1 MMIKKIFTLAL
12 LATLGA
18 TLSAQG
24 IMGGHVTGNVQLDGQ
39 MSRADSVIG
48 AQDVPEWLLMNARAD
63 ILYTNGDFSAGLRFE
78 MYQNPLLGFDARYK
92 GQGLANYFVAY
103 NGEKLSVTAGNF
115 YEQFGSGMILRT
127 YEDRYLGLDN
137 ALMGIDVQFR
147 PVEGVTLKAVAG
159 LPQIVAAALGGVTL
173 KAVAG
178 KQKIFWEYAPESLV
192 RGVDGEVSLNNV
204 LPFMKDSKFRATLGA
219 GFVSKYEPEEII
231 PSEANPEFRLNLPLN
246 VGAGSVR
253 ADLGY
258 GNWSL
263 QAEYVR
269 KGQDPS
275 AMNGYVYHPG
285 EALMLNLIYSQRGFS
300 ASLQAKRIDNMGF
313 KSVRSQSGEMLYINY
328 LPAITKNH
336 TYAFLSMYPYATQ
349 VNGEQG
355 LQADVMYKFKKGTLL
370 GGEYGTDVHLNS
382 SMVYG
387 LDTTV
392 TGGAGTEGYTV
403 NGGLGQTLYGDVSL
417 EVAKKLSKTVK
428 LTTTYAYQVFNPV
441 VENEP
446 GSLHHNHIVVADLLW
461 KVNKKHSLRFEA
473 EWMGSDSHYD
483 ANDPAHSDRR
493 AGDWLMGLVEWNIGT
508 NWFLSASDQYA
519 YNDGIGN
526 YYNLSVGYTHG
537 ATRLQV
543 GYGKQREGLL
553 CIGGVCRTVPAS
565 NGLTFSLTTS
575 F

>member
-1 MMIKKIFTLAL
+1 MIAVAACITMA
-12 LATLGA
+12 
-18 TLSAQG
+18 AQG
-24 IMGGHVTGNVQLDGQ
+24 QGLLGGHVTGNVQLDGQ
-39 MSRADSVIG
+39 MSSADSTIG
-48 AQDVPEWLLMNARAD
+48 AQDVPEKLLMNARAD

-103 NGEKLSVTAGNF
+103 NGERLSVTLGNF
-115 YEQFGSGMILRT
+115 YEQFGSGMILRA

-137 ALMGIDVQFR
+137 ALMGLNVQYR
-147 PVEGVTLKAVAG
+147 PVEGVTLKA
-159 LPQIVAAALGGVTL
+159 L
-173 KAVAG
+173 AG
-178 KQKIFWEYAPESLV
+178 KQRIFWDYGEGLV
-192 RGVDGEVSLNNV
+192 RGVDAEVNLGSLVKAIGESR
-204 LPFMKDSKFRATLGA
+204 FRATVGA
-219 GFVSKYEPEEII
+219 GFVSKYEEDETV
-231 PSEANPEFRLNLPLN
+231 PSAANAEMRLNLPLN
-246 VGAGSVR
+246 VGAASVR
-253 ADLGY
+253 ADIGY

-263 QAEYVR
+263 QGEYVR

-285 EALMLNLIYSQRGFS
+285 EALLLGLTYSQRGLS
-300 ASLQAKRIDNMGF
+300 ASLQAKRIVNMGF

-355 LQADVMYKFKKGTLL
+355 LQGDVMYKIKKGTLL
-370 GGEYGTDVHLNS
+370 GGKYGMDVHVNS
-382 SMVYG
+382 SVVVG

-392 TGGAGTEGYTV
+392 TGGAGTEGYEV
-403 NGGLGQTLYGDVSL
+403 KGGLGETLYGDVSV
-417 EVAKKLSKTVK
+417 EMAKKLSKNVKATV
-428 LTTTYAYQVFNPV
+428 TYAYQVFNPV

-446 GSLHHNHIVVADLLW
+446 GGLHHNNIVVADVSW
-461 KVNKKHSLRFEA
+461 KVSKKHSLRIEG

-483 ANDPAHSDRR
+483 ANDPEHNDRR
-493 AGDWLMGLVEWNIGT
+493 AGDWVMGLVEWNIGT
-508 NWFLSASDQYA
+508 HWFVSASDQWA
-519 YNDGIGN
+519 YNDGRGN
-526 YYNLSVGYTHG
+526 YYNLSVGYTKG

-565 NGLTFSLTTS
+565 NGLTFGLTTS

>member
-1 MMIKKIFTLAL
+1 MKRKKILAL
-12 LATLGA
+12 ALFAAVAAT
-18 TLSAQG
+18 AQG
-24 IMGGHVTGNVQLDGQ
+24 QGLLGGHVTGNVQLDGQ
-39 MSRADSVIG
+39 MSSADSTIG
-48 AQDVPEWLLMNARAD
+48 AQDVPEKLLLNARAD

-103 NGEKLSVTAGNF
+103 NGERLSVTAGNF
-115 YEQFGSGMILRT
+115 YEQFGSGMILRA

-137 ALMGIDVQFR
+137 SLFGLNVQYR
-147 PVEGVTLKAVAG
+147 PVDGITLKA
-159 LPQIVAAALGGVTL
+159 L
-173 KAVAG
+173 AG
-178 KQKIFWEYAPESLV
+178 KQRIFWDYGDGLV
-192 RGVDGEVSLNNV
+192 RGVDAEVNLGSLVKAIGE
-204 LPFMKDSKFRATLGA
+204 SKFRATLGA
-219 GFVSKYEPEEII
+219 GFVSKYEDDETV
-231 PSEANPEFRLNLPLN
+231 PSAANPEMRLNLPLN
-246 VGAGSVR
+246 VGAASLH

-275 AMNGYVYHPG
+275 AMNGYIYRPG
-285 EALMLNLIYSQRGFS
+285 EALLLGLSYSQRGFS

-355 LQADVMYKFKKGTLL
+355 LQADVMYKIKKGTLL
-370 GGEYGTDVHLNS
+370 GGQYGTDVHVNS
-382 SMVYG
+382 SVVMG

-392 TGGAGTEGYTV
+392 TGGAGTDGYEV
-403 NGGLGQTLYGDVSL
+403 NGGLGQTLYGDVSV
-417 EVAKKLSKTVK
+417 EVAKKLSKNVKATV
-428 LTTTYAYQVFNPV
+428 TYAYQVFNPV

-446 GSLHHNHIVVADLLW
+446 GSLHHNNIVVADVSW

-483 ANDPAHSDRR
+483 AADPEHSDRR
-493 AGDWLMGLVEWNIGT
+493 AGDWVMGLVEWNIGT
-508 NWFLSASDQYA
+508 HWFLSASDQYA
-519 YNDGIGN
+519 YNDGTGN
-526 YYNLSVGYTHG
+526 YYNLSVGYTRG

>member
-1 MMIKKIFTLAL
+1 MKRKKILAL
-12 LATLGA
+12 ALFAAVAAT
-18 TLSAQG
+18 AQG
-24 IMGGHVTGNVQLDGQ
+24 QGLLGGHVTGNVQLDGQ
-39 MSRADSVIG
+39 MSSADSTIG
-48 AQDVPEWLLMNARAD
+48 AQDVPEKLLLNARAD

-103 NGEKLSVTAGNF
+103 NGERLSVTAGNF
-115 YEQFGSGMILRT
+115 YEQFGSGMILRA

-137 ALMGIDVQFR
+137 SLFGLNVQYR
-147 PVEGVTLKAVAG
+147 PVDGITLKA
-159 LPQIVAAALGGVTL
+159 L
-173 KAVAG
+173 AG
-178 KQKIFWEYAPESLV
+178 KQRIFWDYGDGLV
-192 RGVDGEVSLNNV
+192 RGVDAEVNLGSLVKAIGE
-204 LPFMKDSKFRATLGA
+204 SKFRATLGA
-219 GFVSKYEPEEII
+219 GFVSKYEDDETV
-231 PSEANPEFRLNLPLN
+231 PSAANPEMRLNLPLN
-246 VGAGSVR
+246 VGAASLR

-275 AMNGYVYHPG
+275 AMNGYIYRPG
-285 EALMLNLIYSQRGFS
+285 EALLLGLSYSQRGFS

-355 LQADVMYKFKKGTLL
+355 LQADVMYKIKKGTLL
-370 GGEYGTDVHLNS
+370 GGQYGTDVHVNS
-382 SMVYG
+382 SVVMG

-392 TGGAGTEGYTV
+392 TGGAGTAGYEV
-403 NGGLGQTLYGDVSL
+403 NGGLGQTLYGDVSV
-417 EVAKKLSKTVK
+417 EVAKKLSKNVKATV
-428 LTTTYAYQVFNPV
+428 TYAYQVFNPV

-446 GSLHHNHIVVADLLW
+446 GSLHHNNIVVADVSW

-483 ANDPAHSDRR
+483 AADPEHSDRR
-493 AGDWLMGLVEWNIGT
+493 AGDWVMGLVEWNIGT
-508 NWFLSASDQYA
+508 HWFLSASDQYA
-519 YNDGIGN
+519 YNDGTGN
-526 YYNLSVGYTHG
+526 YYNLSVGYTRG

>member
-1 MMIKKIFTLAL
+1 MKKSKFILPLIMLSLMA
-12 LATLGA
+12 GA
-18 TLSAQG
+18 KAQG

-48 AQDVPEWLLMNARAD
+48 AQDVPEKLLMNARAD

-78 MYQNPLLGFDARYK
+78 MYEKPLLGFDAQYE
-92 GQGLANYFVAY
+92 GEGLANYFVNY
-103 NGEKLSVTAGNF
+103 NGKRLSVTAGNF

-137 ALMGIDVQFR
+137 SIRGINVTLR
-147 PVEGVTLKAVAG
+147 PVDGVTIKG
-159 LPQIVAAALGGVTL
+159 LV
-173 KAVAG
+173 G
-178 KQKIFWEYAPESLV
+178 KQRIFWGYGNGLV
-192 RGVDGEVSLNNV
+192 RGIDGEVDLGSLIKP
-204 LPFMKDSKFRATLGA
+204 LGESKFRATLGA
-219 GFVSKYEPEEII
+219 GFVSKYESDEVIPAETPEY
-231 PSEANPEFRLNLPLN
+231 RLNLPLN
-246 VGAGSVR
+246 VGATSLR

-263 QAEYVR
+263 QAEYAR
-269 KGQDPS
+269 KGQDPN
-275 AMNGYVYHPG
+275 AINGYIYRPG
-285 EALMLNLIYSQRGFS
+285 QALLLNLNYSQRGFS
-300 ASLQAKRIDNMGF
+300 AGIQAKRIDNMGF

-336 TYAFLSMYPYATQ
+336 TYAFLAMYPYATQ

-355 LQADVMYKFKKGTLL
+355 LQAYVMYKFKKGTLL
-370 GGEYGTDVHLNS
+370 GGEYGTDVHVNS

-392 TGGAGTEGYTV
+392 TGGAGTEGYEV
-403 NGGLGQTLYGDVSL
+403 NSGLGQLFYGDVSV
-417 EVAKKLSKTVK
+417 EVAKKLSKAVK
-428 LTTTYAYQVFNPV
+428 FTATYAYQVFNPV

-446 GSLHHNHIVVADLLW
+446 GSLHHNNIVVADVAW

-483 ANDPAHSDRR
+483 ADDPEHNDRR
-493 AGDWLMGLVEWNIGT
+493 AGDWVMGLVEWNIGT
-508 NWFLSASDQYA
+508 HWFVSASDQYA

-553 CIGGVCRTVPAS
+553 CIGGVCRLVPAS

>member
-1 MMIKKIFTLAL
+1 MKKKKL
-12 LATLGA
+12 LSLMVLTAAAVTA
-18 TLSAQG
+18 QAQG
-24 IMGGHVTGNVQLDGQ
+24 IMGGHVTGNVQVDGQ

-48 AQDVPEWLLMNARAD
+48 AQDVPEKLLMNARAD

-78 MYQNPLLGFDARYK
+78 MYENPLLGFDPQYK
-92 GQGLANYFVAY
+92 GEGLANYFVSY
-103 NGEKLSVTAGNF
+103 NGEKLSITAGNF

-137 ALMGIDVQFR
+137 SLRGVNVTLR
-147 PVEGVTLKAVAG
+147 PFDGVTIKA
-159 LPQIVAAALGGVTL
+159 L
-173 KAVAG
+173 AG
-178 KQKIFWEYAPESLV
+178 KQRCYWYYGDGLV
-192 RGVDGEVSLNNV
+192 RGVDGEVSLNSV
-204 LPFMKDSKFRATLGA
+204 LPFLADSKFHATIGG
-219 GFVSKYEPEEII
+219 GFVSKYEDDENIPSYINPEE
-231 PSEANPEFRLNLPLN
+231 RLNLPLN

-263 QAEYVR
+263 QAEYAR

-275 AMNGYVYHPG
+275 AMNGYIYRPG
-285 EALMLNLIYSQRGFS
+285 QGLLLNLTYSQRGFS
-300 ASLQAKRIDNMGF
+300 AGIQAKRIENMGF

-355 LQADVMYKFKKGTLL
+355 LQADVMYKFKKGTFL
-370 GGEYGTDVHLNS
+370 GGEYGTDVHVNS
-382 SMVYG
+382 SVVYG

-392 TGGAGTEGYTV
+392 TGFAGTDGYDV
-403 NGGLGQTLYGDVSL
+403 NSGVGQTLYGDVSVEL
-417 EVAKKLSKTVK
+417 AKKLSKTVK

-446 GSLHHNHIVVADLLW
+446 GSLHHNNIVVADLSW

-483 ANDPAHSDRR
+483 ADDPEHSDRR

-508 NWFLSASDQYA
+508 HWFVSASDQWA
-519 YNDGIGN
+519 YNDGVGN

-553 CIGGVCRTVPAS
+553 CIGGVCRLVPAS

>member
-1 MMIKKIFTLAL
+1 MLAL
-12 LATLGA
+12 A
-18 TLSAQG
+18 SAWGCVVQG
-24 IMGGHVTGNVQLDGQ
+24 QGLLGGHVTGNVQVDGQ
-39 MSRADSVIG
+39 MSRADSTIG
-48 AQDVPEWLLMNARAD
+48 AQDVPEKLLLNARAD
-63 ILYTNGDFSAGLRFE
+63 IMYTNGDFSAGLRFE

-103 NGEKLSVTAGNF
+103 NGERLSVTAGNF

-127 YEDRYLGLDN
+127 YEDRNLGLDN
-137 ALMGIDVQFR
+137 SLFGVDVQFR
-147 PVEGVTLKAVAG
+147 PVD
-159 LPQIVAAALGGVTL
+159 GVTL

-178 KQKIFWEYAPESLV
+178 KQRIFWDYGEGLV
-192 RGVDGEVSLNNV
+192 RGVDAEVNLGSLVKAIGE
-204 LPFMKDSKFRATLGA
+204 SKFRATLGA
-219 GFVSKYEPEEII
+219 GFVSKYEEDETV
-231 PSEANPEFRLNLPLN
+231 PSAANPEMRLNLPLN
-246 VGAGSVR
+246 VGAGSLR

-275 AMNGYVYHPG
+275 AMNGYIYRPG
-285 EALMLNLIYSQRGFS
+285 EALLLNLTYSQRGFS

-336 TYAFLSMYPYATQ
+336 SYAFLAMYPYATQ

-355 LQADVMYKFKKGTLL
+355 LQADVMYKIKKGTLL
-370 GGEYGTDVHLNS
+370 GGKYGTDVHVNS
-382 SMVYG
+382 SVVMG

-392 TGGAGTEGYTV
+392 TGGAGTEGYEV
-403 NGGLGQTLYGDVSL
+403 NGGLGQTLYGDVSV
-417 EVAKKLSKTVK
+417 EVAKKLSKNVKATV
-428 LTTTYAYQVFNPV
+428 TYAYQVFNPV

-446 GSLHHNHIVVADLLW
+446 GSLHHNNIVVADVLW
-461 KVNKKHSLRFEA
+461 KVNKKHSLRLEA
-473 EWMGSDSHYD
+473 EWLGSDSHYD
-483 ANDPAHSDRR
+483 ASDPEHNDRR
-493 AGDWLMGLVEWNIGT
+493 AGDWVMGLVEWNIGSH
-508 NWFLSASDQYA
+508 WFLSASDQYA
-519 YNDGIGN
+519 YHDGTGN
-526 YYNLSVGYTHG
+526 YYNVAVGYTHG

-565 NGLTFSLTTS
+565 NGLTFGLTTS